1 MYKSE
6 VKHQGKV
13 RNGQG
18 DGNKDYFGKLSAGMF
33 HLSVMFAYSFAPP
46 GRITELTEHR
56 GKKAEY
62 HYYGKS
68 NNLTETA
75 EHQWYSKRYGYGKQP
90 A

>member
-33 HLSVMFAYSFAPP
+33 HLSVMF
-46 GRITELTEHR
+46 TECFTTSGCVAEQTEQVR
-56 GKKAEY
+56 KKAEKY
-62 HYYGKS
+62 EYEET
-68 NNLTETA
+68 NAPTE
-75 EHQWYSKRYGYGKQP
+75 KVR
-90 A
+90 